1 MDRQLFHR
9 RQGQEQPAADVLQC
23 ADHDM
28 VRQCSGCRRTT
39 CRVGQTQKACGE
51 EKRKKIRQEIK
62 KEGGEKEGRQEGAE
76 EDQKDSCEETIGQ
89 ERGQEKDVE
98 EKDCEEGIEEKDH
111 QESIDNSQE
120 IEGQTRAV
128 SMRAPKRGQRGF

>member
-28 VRQCSGCRRTT
+28 VRQCSGCRHTT

-51 EKRKKIRQEIK
+51 EKREKIRQEIK

-76 EDQKDSCEETIGQ
+76 E
-89 ERGQEKDVE
+89 
-98 EKDCEEGIEEKDH
+98 DCEEGIEEKDH

-128 SMRAPKRGQRGF
+128 SMRAPKRS